1 MFPIGV
7 MNVLIA
13 ADAAKRR
20 FKMKTFTIENETNNI
35 TIHATAQDADAVA
48 NAERFRNEAGLAKL
62 AADWPAVRLVDIWNG
77 LPGATPVKKFKDR
90 ATAIS
95 RIWRAIQ
102 SLGQPQPAG
111 DDEPPAI
118 PETDPVPDQET
129 GVTVPQEAVIS
140 ESPAAV
146 VAKPVAPQTPDVAN
160 EKAPA
165 KTKATRTKKTPVAA
179 TTPSLPRDGSKTS
192 RVIELLK
199 RKGGVTLQE
208 IMTEMGWQSHT
219 TRALMSAGGSLAK
232 KHGLTVESTKRAD
245 GERTYS
251 IKG

>member
-1 MFPIGV
+1 

-35 TIHATAQDADAVA
+35 TIHTTVLDAEAVA
-48 NAERFRNEAGLAKL
+48 NAERFRNEGGLAKL
-62 AADWPAVRLVDIWNG
+62 AADWPASRLVDIWNS

-90 ATAIS
+90 ATAVS

-102 SLGQPQPAG
+102 SLGEAVPATATQQPSAVA
-111 DDEPPAI
+111 AI
-118 PETDPVPDQET
+118 
-129 GVTVPQEAVIS
+129 GTVPAVEAVP
-140 ESPAAV
+140 EPEAAV
-146 VAKPVAPQTPDVAN
+146 TKPVAPQTPDVVP

-165 KTKATRTKKTPVAA
+165 KTKAKRAKKTPVA
-179 TTPSLPRDGSKTS
+179 TTANPLPREGSKTS

-232 KHGLTVESTKRAD
+232 KHGLTVVSAKGAD

-251 IKG
+251 IKA